1 MKYAIVNTK
10 GGVGKTTNAIH
21 LATHLAGQGSAL
33 LIDADPQAS
42 GASWAAWRRDAE
54 RSPSPTT
61 TCLAGRAVFDE
72 GRNLS
77 QGFENTVIDAGG
89 RDSSGLRSALL
100 LADIA
105 IVPVGAS
112 DLDSASMT
120 DLLEITEIAKDFNPD
135 LKIRV
140 LLSRVSPQPHVKDAD
155 RMFEW
160 LQENEL
166 EVLSARICE
175 RVAYRRCIGEGAVV
189 SEWKKDQHA
198 ITEMDQFLQEVTNLG
213 DSQ

>member
-10 GGVGKTTNAIH
+10 GGVGKTTNAVH
-21 LATHLAGQGSAL
+21 LATHLASQGPTL

-42 GASWAAWRRDAE
+42 GASWAAWRRDNE

-61 TCLAGRAVFDE
+61 TCLSGRAVYEEGKSLSKGFD
-72 GRNLS
+72 
-77 QGFENTVIDAGG
+77 NTVIDAGG

-100 LADIA
+100 LADVA

-120 DLLEITEIAKDFNPD
+120 DLLEIADLAKDFNPA

-155 RMFEW
+155 RMYEW
-160 LQENEL
+160 LLENQL
-166 EVLSARICE
+166 EVLKSRICE

-189 SEWKKDQHA
+189 SEWKKDPHA
-198 ITEMDQFLQEVTNLG
+198 IAEVNEFLQEVTNLG

>member
-1 MKYAIVNTK
+1 MRYAIVNTK

-21 LATHLAGQGSAL
+21 LATYLAGQGSAL

-61 TCLAGRAVFDE
+61 TCLAGRAVYDE
-72 GRNLS
+72 GKNLS
-77 QGFENTVIDAGG
+77 KGFDNTVIDAGG

-100 LADIA
+100 LADVA

-120 DLLEITEIAKDFNPD
+120 DLLEIADIAKDFNPD

-155 RMFEW
+155 RMYEW
-160 LQENEL
+160 LMENEL
-166 EVLSARICE
+166 EVLKARICE

-189 SEWKKDQHA
+189 TEWKKDLHA
-198 ITEMDQFLQEVTNLG
+198 ITEMNEFLQEVTNLG
-213 DSQ
+213 GNE